1 MVEIKTVAV
10 IGGGAL
16 APTIALA
23 AARGGYRTILQNI
36 LPTSLRKAENEMR
49 ASLDQAIQLG
59 QISHADADSALQRLE
74 YAGTVEEAARQ
85 ADLVVEA
92 VPDEMESKLEIV
104 TLLDKI
110 CRPHTILA
118 CTTVSLNVSEIASV
132 TYRAANILG
141 MRFANED
148 GGMKRLE
155 IVPVAATGD
164 ETVAACAEAGR
175 RMGWRVVVIAEGKT
189 GG

>member
-1 MVEIKTVAV
+1 MVDIKTVAV
-10 IGGGAL
+10 IGGGA
-16 APTIALA
+16 AARAIALA

-36 LPTSLRKAENEMR
+36 LPASLRKAENEIR
-49 ASLDQAIQLG
+49 ESIEQAVQLG
-59 QISHADADSALQRLE
+59 EVSQTEANSVFRRLE

-85 ADLVVEA
+85 ADLLIEA

-110 CRPHTILA
+110 CRPHTLLA
-118 CTTVSLNVSEIASV
+118 CTTSSLSVSEIASV

-141 MRFANED
+141 MRFANEA

-155 IVPVAATGD
+155 IVHTAATGD

-175 RMGWRVVVIAEGKT
+175 RMGWKVVVIAEGKS